1 MSIDIQQDY
10 FALFD
15 LPRRYRIDESALE
28 VAWHGL
34 QAEIHPDR
42 FAASPDAE
50 KRRAMQWAARVNEAF
65 LALRKPLLRARYL
78 LELAGVD
85 AGLETNTAMPSEFL
99 MEQMEW
105 REAVEESRAGG
116 DVDALEQLH
125 QRLCAHTRE
134 AFASLARTL
143 DDEHDYVAAAGMVRQ
158 LMFVE
163 KLRQEIDDALEAL
176 EI

>member
-15 LPRRYRIDESALE
+15 LPRRYRIDESVLE
-28 VAWHGL
+28 AAWHDL
-34 QAEIHPDR
+34 QTEIHPDR
-42 FAASPDAE
+42 FAASPEAE
-50 KRRAMQWAARVNEAF
+50 RRRAMQWASRVNEAF
-65 LALRKPLLRARYL
+65 LTLRKPLLRARYL

-85 AGLETNTAMPSEFL
+85 TGLETNTAMSPEFL

-105 REAVEESRAGG
+105 REAVEEARVAGDIG
-116 DVDALEQLH
+116 ELEQLH
-125 QRLCAHTRE
+125 QRLCARSRE
-134 AFASLARTL
+134 AFGGLARML
-143 DDEHDYVAAAGMVRQ
+143 DDERDYAAAADRVRQ

-176 EI
+176 ET